1 MEKNIMLIFSITT
14 ATKTA
19 SVSLYSDNRI
29 LGEIKVEV
37 AKTHSTTILE
47 QIDRLFEWTG
57 KKLEDVDKVIV
68 SSGPGSFTGVR
79 IAISVVKGLFYGKNV
94 EIYQVNE
101 LDALAYQAYS
111 VISHIIEKEIFRT
124 KIYSMI
130 DSGKEKIYYSVYE
143 IRKSG
148 AFEKIKDYETDKLE
162 NIIKSIGNKNTVFLT
177 GEGAFNYKEKII
189 GILEEKVKF
198 LNDRNI
204 GISSLTFAEM
214 LLKGKLKQT
223 DIFNLKPYY
232 LEKSQA
238 ERDKEGK
245 EK

>member
-1 MEKNIMLIFSITT
+1 MLIFSITT

-19 SVSLYSDNRI
+19 SVSLCSESRI
-29 LGEIKVEV
+29 LGEIKAEV

-79 IAISVVKGLFYGKNV
+79 IAISVVKGLFYGKNA
-94 EIYQVNE
+94 EIYEVNE

-111 VISHIIEKEIFRT
+111 VINDIAEKEIFPT
-124 KIYSMI
+124 EIYSMI
-130 DSGKEKIYYSVYE
+130 DSGKEKIYYSVYKIE
-143 IRKSG
+143 ESG
-148 AFEKIKDYETDKLE
+148 NLKKLRDYETDKLE
-162 NIIKSIGNKNTVFLT
+162 NIIKSIGNGNTVFLT
-177 GEGAFNYKEKII
+177 GGGAFNYKEKII
-189 GILEEKVKF
+189 RISEEKVRF

-214 LLKGKLKQT
+214 FLKGKLKQT

-238 ERDKEGK
+238 ERDREGK

>member
-1 MEKNIMLIFSITT
+1 MLIFSITT

-19 SVSLYSDNRI
+19 SVSLCSENRI
-29 LGEIKVEV
+29 LGEIRVEV

-57 KKLEDVDKVIV
+57 KKIKEVDKVTV

-79 IAISVVKGLFYGKNV
+79 IAISVVKGLFYGKDV
-94 EIYQVNE
+94 EIYEVNE
-101 LDALAYQAYS
+101 LDALAHQACS
-111 VISHIIEKEIFRT
+111 VIDNISEKEDSGI

-143 IRKSG
+143 IEEKG
-148 AFEKIKDYETDKLE
+148 NLKKIKDYKADKLQ
-162 NIIKSIGNKNTVFLT
+162 NIIENIGNKDTVFLT
-177 GEGAFNYKEKII
+177 GGGAFNYKEKIVEI
-189 GILEEKVKF
+189 SEGKVKF

-214 LLKGKLKQT
+214 FLKGKLKRT
-223 DIFNLKPYY
+223 DIFGLKPYY

-238 ERDKEGK
+238 ERDKK
-245 EK
+245 